1 MAILVNK
8 DSRVICQGITGRNG
22 TFHSLACRDYGTNMV
37 GGVTPGKKGVSVDGI
52 PVFNTVKEAV
62 KETGANV
69 SLIFIPAA
77 HAKDPILEAVDAGI
91 MVIVCIT
98 EGIPPLDT
106 ASALFTVKAE
116 GRHLIGPNTPGI
128 ISPVDRCKVGI
139 MPGYIHKPGRV
150 GVISRSGTLT
160 YEVVDQLTKA
170 GVGQSTCMGLGGDPV
185 VGLSFVDTLEMFKND
200 PDTDAV
206 VLIGEIGGSAEEQA
220 ADYIKKDFGKPVVA
234 YVAGRLAP
242 PGKRMGHAG
251 AIISG
256 GSGTAQ
262 SKIKALSD
270 AGVHV
275 VENLTMVGSAMSNIL
290 KAS

>member
-1 MAILVNK
+1 MAILVNR

-22 TFHSLACRDYGTNMV
+22 TFHSIACRDYGANMV
-37 GGVTPGKKGVSVDGI
+37 GGVTPGKQGTFVDGI
-52 PVFNTVKEAV
+52 PVFNTVERAV
-62 KETGANV
+62 QETGANV

-77 HAKDPILEAVDAGI
+77 GAKDPILEAVEAGI
-91 MVIVCIT
+91 DVIVCIT

-106 ASALFTVKAE
+106 ASALYTVKE
-116 GRHLIGPNTPGI
+116 KGRVLIGPNTPGI
-128 ISPVDRCKVGI
+128 ISPTEKCKVGI
-139 MPGYIHKPGRV
+139 MPGYIHSPGPV

-170 GVGQSTCMGLGGDPV
+170 GMGQSTCLGLGGDPV
-185 VGLSFVDTLEMFKND
+185 VGLSFVDCLKMFNND
-200 PDTDAV
+200 PKTEAV
-206 VLIGEIGGSAEEQA
+206 VLIGEIGGTAEERA
-220 ADYIKKDFGKPVVA
+220 AEFIKSEFNKPVVA

-262 SKIKALSD
+262 NKIKALAD
-270 AGVHV
+270 AGVSV
-275 VENLTMVGSAMSNIL
+275 VENLTRVGQVVREVLS
-290 KAS
+290 

>member
-1 MAILVNK
+1 MAILVNRE
-8 DSRVICQGITGRNG
+8 SRIICQGITGRNG
-22 TFHSLACRDYGTNMV
+22 TFHSLACRDYGSNLV
-37 GGVTPGKKGVSVDGI
+37 GGVTPGKKGAFVDGI
-52 PVFNTVKEAV
+52 PVFNTVEEAV
-62 KETGANV
+62 QETGANV

-77 HAKDPILEAVDAGI
+77 QAKDPILEAVDAGI
-91 MVIVCIT
+91 EVIVCIT

-106 ASALFTVKAE
+106 ASALFTVKE
-116 GRHLIGPNTPGI
+116 KGRVLVGPNTPGI
-128 ISPVDRCKVGI
+128 ISPAEKCKVGI
-139 MPGYIHKPGRV
+139 MPGYIHSPGPV

-170 GVGQSTCMGLGGDPV
+170 GMGQSTCLGLGGDPV
-185 VGLSFVDTLEMFKND
+185 VGLSFVDCLRLFRDD
-200 PDTDAV
+200 PNTEAV

-220 ADYIKKDFGKPVVA
+220 ADFIKAEFQKPVIA

-262 SKIKALSD
+262 GKIKALKD
-270 AGVHV
+270 VGVEV
-275 VENLTMVGSAMSNIL
+275 VENLTKVGQVVREVL
-290 KAS
+290 K

>member
-1 MAILVNK
+1 MAILVNR

-22 TFHSLACRDYGTNMV
+22 TFHSIACRDYGANMM
-37 GGVTPGKKGVSVDGI
+37 GGVTPGKQGTFVDGI
-52 PVFNTVKEAV
+52 PVFNTVEQAV
-62 KETGANV
+62 QETGANV

-77 HAKDPILEAVDAGI
+77 GAKDPILEAVEAGI
-91 MVIVCIT
+91 EVIVCIT

-106 ASALFTVKAE
+106 ASALYTVKE
-116 GRHLIGPNTPGI
+116 KNRVLIGPNTPGI
-128 ISPVDRCKVGI
+128 ISPTEKCKVGI
-139 MPGYIHKPGRV
+139 MPGYIHSPGPV

-170 GVGQSTCMGLGGDPV
+170 GMGQSTCLGLGGDPV
-185 VGLSFVDTLEMFKND
+185 VGLSFVDCLKMFKND
-200 PDTDAV
+200 PKTEAV
-206 VLIGEIGGSAEEQA
+206 VLIGEIGGTAEERA
-220 ADYIKKDFGKPVVA
+220 ADFIKSEFNKPVVA

-262 SKIKALSD
+262 GKIKALAD
-270 AGVHV
+270 AGVTV
-275 VENLTMVGSAMSNIL
+275 VENLTRVGQIVREVLS
-290 KAS
+290 

>member
-8 DSRVICQGITGRNG
+8 ESRVICQGITGRNG
-22 TFHSLACRDYGTNMV
+22 TFHSLACREYGTNMV
-37 GGVTPGKKGVSVDGI
+37 GGVTPGKGGSTVDGI
-52 PVFNTVKEAV
+52 PVFNTVWQAV
-62 KETGANV
+62 KETGADV

-91 MVIVCIT
+91 RVIVCIT

-106 ASALFTVKAE
+106 ASALHTVRQE
-116 GRHLIGPNTPGI
+116 GRILIGPNTPGV
-128 ISPVDRCKVGI
+128 ISPPDNCKVGI
-139 MPGYIHKPGRV
+139 MPGYIHKPGPV

-160 YEVVDQLTKA
+160 YEVVDQLTKN
-170 GVGQSTCMGLGGDPV
+170 GLGQSTCLGLGGDPV
-185 VGLSFVDTLEMFKND
+185 VGLSFVDVLKMFRDD
-200 PDTDAV
+200 PKTEAV

-220 ADYIKKDFGKPVVA
+220 AEFIKKEFNKPVAA
-234 YVAGRLAP
+234 YIAGRQAP

-262 SKIKALSD
+262 GKIQALQD
-270 AGVHV
+270 ANVTV
-275 VENLTMVGSAMSNIL
+275 IDNLTQVGAVVKKL
-290 KAS
+290 LG

>member
-1 MAILVNK
+1 MAILVNRE
-8 DSRVICQGITGRNG
+8 SRIICQGITGRNG
-22 TFHSLACRDYGTNMV
+22 TFHSLACRDYGSNLV
-37 GGVTPGKKGVSVDGI
+37 GGVTPGKKGAFVDGI
-52 PVFNTVKEAV
+52 PVFNTVEEAV
-62 KETGANV
+62 QETGANV

-91 MVIVCIT
+91 EVIVCIT

-106 ASALFTVKAE
+106 ASALFTVKE
-116 GRHLIGPNTPGI
+116 KGRVLVGPNTPGI
-128 ISPVDRCKVGI
+128 ISPAEKCKVGI
-139 MPGYIHKPGRV
+139 MPGYIHSPGPV

-170 GVGQSTCMGLGGDPV
+170 GMGQSTCLGLGGDPV
-185 VGLSFVDTLEMFKND
+185 VGLSFVDCLRLFRDD
-200 PDTDAV
+200 PNTEAV

-220 ADYIKKDFGKPVVA
+220 ADFIKAEFQKPVIA

-262 SKIKALSD
+262 GKIKALKD
-270 AGVHV
+270 VGVDV
-275 VENLTMVGSAMSNIL
+275 VENLTKVGQVVREVL
-290 KAS
+290 K

>member
-1 MAILVNK
+1 M
-8 DSRVICQGITGRNG
+8 
-22 TFHSLACRDYGTNMV
+22 
-37 GGVTPGKKGVSVDGI
+37 
-52 PVFNTVKEAV
+52 
-62 KETGANV
+62 

-91 MVIVCIT
+91 EVIVCIT

-106 ASALFTVKAE
+106 ASALFTVKE
-116 GRHLIGPNTPGI
+116 KGRVLVGPNTPGI
-128 ISPVDRCKVGI
+128 ISPAEKCKVGI
-139 MPGYIHKPGRV
+139 MPGYIHSPGPV

-170 GVGQSTCMGLGGDPV
+170 GMGQSTCLGLGGDPV
-185 VGLSFVDTLEMFKND
+185 VGLSFVDCLRLFRDD
-200 PDTDAV
+200 PNTEAV

-220 ADYIKKDFGKPVVA
+220 ADFIKAEFQKPVIA

-262 SKIKALSD
+262 GKIKALKD
-270 AGVHV
+270 VGVEV
-275 VENLTMVGSAMSNIL
+275 VENLTKVGQVVREVL
-290 KAS
+290 K

>member
-22 TFHSLACRDYGTNMV
+22 TFHSLACRDYGTKMV
-37 GGVTPGKKGVSVDGI
+37 GGVTPGKEGETVDGI
-52 PVFNTVKEAV
+52 PVFNTVYKAV

-77 HAKDPILEAVDAGI
+77 GAKDPILEAVDAGI
-91 MVIVCIT
+91 ELIVCIT

-106 ASALFTVKAE
+106 ASALYSVKQE
-116 GRHLIGPNTPGI
+116 NRILIGPNTPGV
-128 ISPVDRCKVGI
+128 ISPTESCKVGI
-139 MPGYIHKPGRV
+139 MPGYIHKPGPV

-160 YEVVDQLTKA
+160 YEVVDQLTKN
-170 GVGQSTCMGLGGDPV
+170 GLGQSTCLGLGGDPV
-185 VGLSFVDTLEMFKND
+185 VGQSFVDILKKFND
-200 PDTDAV
+200 DPATEAV
-206 VLIGEIGGSAEEQA
+206 VLIGEIGGTAEEQA
-220 ADYIKKDFGKPVVA
+220 AEYIKKEFTKPVAA
-234 YVAGRLAP
+234 YIAGRLAP

-262 SKIKALSD
+262 SKIDALRE
-270 AGVHV
+270 AGAKVI
-275 VENLTMVGSAMSNIL
+275 ENLTQIGLAVKEIL
-290 KAS
+290 N

>member
-1 MAILVNK
+1 MSILVNK

-37 GGVTPGKKGVSVDGI
+37 GGVTPGKQGETVDGI
-52 PVFNTVKEAV
+52 PVFNTVWKAV
-62 KETGANV
+62 QETGADV
-69 SLIFIPAA
+69 SIIFVPAA
-77 HAKDPILEAVDAGI
+77 HAKDPMLEAVDAGI
-91 MVIVCIT
+91 KVIICIT

-106 ASALFTVKAE
+106 ASALHSVKANA
-116 GRHLIGPNTPGI
+116 RYLIGPNTPGI
-128 ISPVDRCKVGI
+128 ISPPDKCKVGI
-139 MPGYIHKPGRV
+139 MPGYIHKPGSV

-160 YEVVDQLTKA
+160 YEVVDQLTKS

-185 VGLSFVDTLEMFKND
+185 VGLSFIDCLKMFRDD
-200 PDTDAV
+200 PETEAV

-220 ADYIKKDFGKPVVA
+220 AEFIEKEFNKPVAA

-262 SKIKALSD
+262 GKIKALTD
-270 AGVHV
+270 AGVKV
-275 VENLTMVGSAMSNIL
+275 IENLAEVGAVVKEMIR
-290 KAS
+290 